1 MTEELKEIRDKIQD
15 FTDTYDVTINVCYRI
30 EIKTE
35 NGKEVKKKIAQVHA
49 NLQV

>member
-15 FTDTYDVTINVCYRI
+15 FTDTYDVTINVYYRI
-30 EIKTE
+30 ETKTE
-35 NGKEVKKKIAQVHA
+35 NGEEVKKKIAQVHA